1 MADPLR
7 ILLIEDNDDDV
18 VLTKLQLRRIAPE
31 FRRVQT
37 AEELQAALTEH
48 WDVVLS
54 DYTLP
59 GFSGPAAYDMYLAS
73 GQEAPFIVVTGTIGE
88 ESAVALIKAGV
99 SDFVLKSHLTRLATV
114 IERELRENEGRKAR
128 RRAEAA
134 LRESEERYSLAMRGA
149 NDGLWDW
156 DIQHNHVYYSAR
168 FKTMLGYNDDD
179 IGPKTDAW
187 GLLVHPDER
196 EMVYAQAIRH
206 FKRETPH
213 LEVEHRMRH
222 KDGEYRWVLTRGI
235 AVFNEAGRAY
245 RIAGS
250 QTDIHLRKRA
260 EEQLKHDAL
269 HDGLTGLPNRLLFR
283 DLLELMLG
291 RSRRDSGFL
300 SAVLFINVERF
311 RFINDSFGHVIGDQ
325 MLIEVG
331 RRLAEAMKPGDA
343 VARFAGDE
351 FAILLSGIADPG
363 SAVRTAEQLLK
374 VIAQPLI
381 IDGHEIFPSARI
393 GIVMASQRYTSADEM
408 LRDADT
414 ATYRARKSKQHLEMF
429 DQAMHVTAVEQ
440 LQLANDLRRAIDSR
454 EFVAHFQ
461 PIVSVANGTLVGF
474 EALARWQRQPTEPGG
489 KGEIVMPNA
498 FIPMAEE
505 LGLIDAIGNAV
516 LHESCLRM
524 RAWRGLA
531 SATPLSVSV
540 NLSGRQFRHTDLS
553 EHVLEIIRSTGA
565 DPASIKFEV
574 TESILIEQPE
584 VVIETLTRLR
594 ALGIKIVLDDFGTGF
609 SSLAYLHRFPLDTL
623 KIDASFV
630 QRMVDEQGS
639 AEIVRTIIVL
649 AHNLGMDV
657 VAEGVETAE
666 QLALLAQWRCDYAQ
680 GYYFS
685 RPVPAAD
692 ATRLIERKR
701 LPEAA

>member
-1 MADPLR
+1 MANPLR
-7 ILLIEDNDDDV
+7 ILLVEDNDDDV
-18 VLTKLQLRRIAPE
+18 VLTKLQLRQLAPE
-31 FRRVQT
+31 IRRVET
-37 AEELQAALTEH
+37 AEELREALKES

-59 GFSGPAAYDMYLAS
+59 GFSGPAAYEIYL
-73 GQEAPFIVVTGTIGE
+73 QHRLEAPFIVVTGTIGE

-99 SDFVLKSHLTRLATV
+99 SDFVLKSHLSRLPAV
-114 IERELRENEGRKAR
+114 IERELRENEGRRAR

-134 LRESEERYSLAMRGA
+134 LRESEERYSLALRGA

-156 DIQHNHVYYSAR
+156 DIQGGRIYYSAR
-168 FKTMLGYNDDD
+168 WKEMLGYRDHEISNH
-179 IGPKTDAW
+179 THEW
-187 GLLVHPDER
+187 ESRVHPDEI
-196 EMVYAQAIRH
+196 EIVKAHAVRH
-206 FKRETPH
+206 FKRESPH
-213 LEVEHRMRH
+213 FEIEHRMLH
-222 KDGEYRWVLTRGI
+222 KDGGYRWVLTRGL
-235 AVFNEAGRAY
+235 ALFNEAGRAY
-245 RIAGS
+245 RMAGS

-291 RSRRDSGFL
+291 RARRDSGFL
-300 SAVLFINVERF
+300 SAVLFINIERF
-311 RFINDSFGHVIGDQ
+311 RFINDSFGHAVGDR
-325 MLIEVG
+325 MLIELG
-331 RRLAEAMKPGDA
+331 RRLEEAMKPGDA

-351 FAILLSGIADPG
+351 FAILLSGIAEPG
-363 SAVRTAEQLLK
+363 LAVRTAEQLLK
-374 VIAQPLI
+374 VLSQPLT
-381 IDGHEIFPSARI
+381 IDGNEIFPSARI
-393 GIVMASQRYTSADEM
+393 GIVMASPRYAGADDM

-414 ATYRARKSKQHLEMF
+414 ATYRARKSKQRLEMF
-429 DQAMHVTAVEQ
+429 DQAMHVTAVQQ
-440 LQLANDLRRAIDSR
+440 LQLANDLRRAIEAR

-474 EALARWQRQPTEPGG
+474 EALARWQKEGDG
-489 KGEIVMPNA
+489 IVMPGE

-505 LGLIDAIGNAV
+505 IGLIDAIGNAV

-524 RAWRGLA
+524 RAWRERSTGI
-531 SATPLSVSV
+531 PLTVSV
-540 NLSGRQFRHTDLS
+540 NLSGRQFRHADLS

-565 DPASIKFEV
+565 DPSSIKFEV

-584 VVIETLTRLR
+584 VVIDTLRRLR

-609 SSLAYLHRFPLDTL
+609 SSLSYLHRFPLDTL

-630 QRMVDEQGS
+630 QRMLADQGS

-666 QLALLAQWRCDYAQ
+666 QLERLAQWGCDYAQ

-685 RPVPAAD
+685 RPVPAAE
-692 ATRLIERKR
+692 ASRLIENKR